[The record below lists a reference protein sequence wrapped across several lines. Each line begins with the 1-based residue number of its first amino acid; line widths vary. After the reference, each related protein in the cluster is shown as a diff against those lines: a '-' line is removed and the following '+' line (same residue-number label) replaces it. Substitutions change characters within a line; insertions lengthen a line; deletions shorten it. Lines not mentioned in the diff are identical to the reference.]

1 MRSTR
6 DRPARS
12 PLPNAEGAWAQQA
25 EANLSDR
32 RLREEIDR
40 GLSFGLEAA
49 PTINDRTISTF
60 VRGEKPHFA
69 GERGTFLKCPF
80 IEDVNQVDDA
90 EVAVFGVPLDAGATY
105 RPGTRFGPQ
114 GIRRSTNLFGT
125 YNYESGVDLREQL
138 NIVDIGDVFTI
149 PGNLEKSFDQISQAM
164 AHVAQKGVM
173 PIVLGGDHSIGFPTI
188 RGLAP
193 YMDGNIGIIHFD
205 RHVDTQETDLDERM
219 HTTPWFHATNIK
231 NAPATNLVQIGI
243 GGWQSPREGV
253 KVGRERKST
262 VITVGDVER
271 VGVEKIAEMALEI
284 AWKGAKAVYLS
295 FDIDVIDAG
304 FVPGT
309 GWPEPGGLLPREAL
323 NLVKMVSEPGLAG
336 IEVVE
341 CSPPYD
347 WAEQTALMS
356 SRVILDSL
364 AAQVRSGKLGNKS
377 AALDR
382 ARLGAVA
389 ADSLGWSPCAWP
401 WHRSSAAPTR
411 RPTCASSRTTRGARP
426 TPVRGWCCFPR
437 RRCAA
442 SVFPSPRSPNRSTG
456 RGRRECGR
464 SPIAPASSSSRACS
478 CPPRKTGPDG

>member
-1 MRSTR
+1 MAGLGIAAKIRTRS
-6 DRPARS
+6 RPHLSRLPGRGASYPASDKTARKEHHD
-12 PLPNAEGAWAQQA
+12 PTGPIPTLPNAEGAWAQQA
-25 EANLSDR
+25 EANLGDR
-32 RLREEIDR
+32 RLREEIER

-125 YNYESGVDLREQL
+125 YNYEPGVDLREQL

-219 HTTPWFHATNIK
+219 HTTPWFHATNIR
-231 NAPATNLVQIGI
+231 T
-243 GGWQSPREGV
+243 
-253 KVGRERKST
+253 
-262 VITVGDVER
+262 
-271 VGVEKIAEMALEI
+271 
-284 AWKGAKAVYLS
+284 
-295 FDIDVIDAG
+295 
-304 FVPGT
+304 
-309 GWPEPGGLLPREAL
+309 LPR
-323 NLVKMVSEPGLAG
+323 P
-336 IEVVE
+336 
-341 CSPPYD
+341 
-347 WAEQTALMS
+347 TS
-356 SRVILDSL
+356 SRS
-364 AAQVRSGKLGNKS
+364 AS
-377 AALDR
+377 AAGR
-382 ARLGAVA
+382 A
-389 ADSLGWSPCAWP
+389 P
-401 WHRSSAAPTR
+401 
-411 RPTCASSRTTRGARP
+411 
-426 TPVRGWCCFPR
+426 
-437 RRCAA
+437 
-442 SVFPSPRSPNRSTG
+442 G
-456 RGRRECGR
+456 R
-464 SPIAPASSSSRACS
+464 A
-478 CPPRKTGPDG
+478 

>member
-1 MRSTR
+1 M
-6 DRPARS
+6 
-12 PLPNAEGAWAQQA
+12 
-25 EANLSDR
+25 
-32 RLREEIDR
+32 REEIER
-40 GLSFGLEAA
+40 GLTFGLEAA
-49 PTINDRTISTF
+49 PTINDRRISTF
-60 VRGEKPHFA
+60 VRGELPHFA

-80 IEDVNQVDDA
+80 IEDVNKVDDA
-90 EVAVFGVPLDAGATY
+90 EVAIFGVPLDAGATY

-138 NIVDIGDVFTI
+138 NMVDIGDVFTI

-164 AHVAQKGVM
+164 AHVVSKGVM
-173 PIVLGGDHSIGFPTI
+173 PIVLGGDHSIGFPDHP
-188 RGLAP
+188 RDGPVL
-193 YMDGNIGIIHFD
+193 DGNVGIIHFD
-205 RHVDTQETDLDERM
+205 RHVDTQEIRPRRADAHHTVVPRHQHQER
-219 HTTPWFHATNIK
+219 
-231 NAPATNLVQIGI
+231 
-243 GGWQSPREGV
+243 PRDQPGADRHRRLAERPGQGV

-284 AWKGAKAVYLS
+284 AWKDAKAVYLS

-347 WAEQTALMS
+347 WAEQTALLS

-364 AAQVRSGKLGNKS
+364 AAQVRSGKLGNK
-377 AALDR
+377 AA
-382 ARLGAVA
+382 ATGPSRLGAVTA
-389 ADSLGWSPCAWP
+389 ALAWSHANRVGADPER
-401 WHRSSAAPTR
+401 HR
-411 RPTCASSRTTRGARP
+411 TRGQSEAG
-426 TPVRGWCCFPR
+426 RGLHAPRSR
-437 RRCAA
+437 RRREPGAVPRGDDVPIRGAAGPRSPSRWTGRGPTGCAA
-442 SVFPSPRSPNRSTG
+442 SRRARASPSSPG
-456 RGRRECGR
+456 
-464 SPIAPASSSSRACS
+464 CS
-478 CPPRKTGPDG
+478 CPPTTAASPTR

>member
-1 MRSTR
+1 M
-6 DRPARS
+6 
-12 PLPNAEGAWAQQA
+12 NE
-25 EANLSDR
+25 
-32 RLREEIDR
+32 
-40 GLSFGLEAA
+40 
-49 PTINDRTISTF
+49 
-60 VRGEKPHFA
+60 
-69 GERGTFLKCPF
+69 
-80 IEDVNQVDDA
+80 VDDA

-253 KVGRERKST
+253 KVGRDRKST

-271 VGVEKIAEMALEI
+271 VGIAENSGNRTGNSLE
-284 AWKGAKAVYLS
+284 GRQGGLPVLRHRRHRRRLR
-295 FDIDVIDAG
+295 AG
-304 FVPGT
+304 DRLAGT
-309 GWPEPGGLLPREAL
+309 GRPAAARSAQPGQDGLRAG
-323 NLVKMVSEPGLAG
+323 PGRHRGRRMLAAVRLGRADRVAELAG
-336 IEVVE
+336 D
-341 CSPPYD
+341 PRQPGR
-347 WAEQTALMS
+347 AGPLRQA
-356 SRVILDSL
+356 RQ
-364 AAQVRSGKLGNKS
+364 QVRR
-377 AALDR
+377 AR
-382 ARLGAVA
+382 PARLGPVTEFRLRLSMRIALAQIRSGTDPAANLALVEDYTLQAAEAGASLVLFPEATMCRFGVPLAPLAEPLDGPWASGVRAVA
-389 ADSLGWSPCAWP
+389 QRAGVVVVAGMF
-401 WHRSSAAPTR
+401 APSDDGRVTNTLLATGPGVDARYDKIHLYDAFGFTESHDR
-411 RPTCASSRTTRGARP
+411 RPRTGA
-426 TPVRGWCCFPR
+426 GGDHR
-437 RRCAA
+437 RRPALR
-442 SVFPSPRSPNRSTG
+442 SV
-456 RGRRECGR
+456 
-464 SPIAPASSSSRACS
+464 
-478 CPPRKTGPDG
+478 